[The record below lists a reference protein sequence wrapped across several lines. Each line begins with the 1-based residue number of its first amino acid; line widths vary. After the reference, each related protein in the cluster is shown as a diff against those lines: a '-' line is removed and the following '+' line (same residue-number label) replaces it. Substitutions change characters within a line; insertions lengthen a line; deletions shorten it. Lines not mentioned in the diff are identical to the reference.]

1 MILWRI
7 SNHANLSG
15 IGGVKARGRWNSKG
29 RRVVYLAEHPALAML
44 EVLAHLET
52 GMDKL
57 PDRMQFLKVDISDQ
71 ASLKTLPEDF
81 LASRWPARL
90 GMTRRRGDH
99 WLNERSSLLLKVPSV
114 VAPESWNY
122 LFNPLHPEAGLAMI
136 TRTFSH
142 LLDRRLPQGRS
153 GER

>member
-7 SNHANLSG
+7 SHHANLSG
-15 IGGVKARGRWNSKG
+15 IGGLKARGRWNSKG

-52 GMDKL
+52 GMDNL
-57 PDRMQFLKVDISDQ
+57 PDRMQFLKVDINEQ
-71 ASLKTLPEDF
+71 ASIKTLPEDF
-81 LASRWPARL
+81 LASHWSARL
-90 GMTRRRGDH
+90 GMTRRLGDH
-99 WLNERSSLLLKVPSV
+99 WLDEGSSLLLKVPSV

-122 LFNPLHPEAGLAMI
+122 LFNPLHPEADLAMI
-136 TRTFSH
+136 TRTFSY
-142 LLDRRLPQGRS
+142 LRDKRLYRGRS